1 MRRIIEGL
9 ITVALAIATLWL
21 MSDLYR
27 HRAEERQAGKKGV
40 VQVEEKTTETSKTKI
55 KVHEVTTGN
64 TLFSIAQRYAV
75 SVEALKKANGFSRGR
90 DTLYPR
96 QILIVPKTEYVNE
109 EVTASWYGPRFHG
122 RRMANGKR
130 FDQNDPTV
138 AAHKTLPLGTKLR
151 VTSKDTG
158 KSIIVEV
165 QDRGPYI
172 WGRELDLS
180 MAAMKRIEPLQ
191 KGVVEVQIET
201 VYPKG

>member
-1 MRRIIEGL
+1 MKRMFEGTMAIL
-9 ITVALAIATLWL
+9 LAIATLWL

-27 HRAEERQAGKKGV
+27 QRIEGRKAEKAGV
-40 VQVEEKTTETSKTKI
+40 VQLEGKTEQTQQGPKI
-55 KVHEVTTGN
+55 HEVAKGN

-75 SVEALKKANGFSRGR
+75 SVEALKKANGFSRHR

-96 QILIVPKTEYVNE
+96 QLLVIPKTKYVDE
-109 EVTASWYGPRFHG
+109 QVLASWYGPGFHG
-122 RRMANGKR
+122 RKMANGKR

-158 KSIIVEV
+158 KSIVVEV
-165 QDRGPYI
+165 QDRCPYI

-180 MAAMKRIEPLQ
+180 MAAMRRIEPLQ

-201 VYPKG
+201 IYPRG

>member
-1 MRRIIEGL
+1 MMRIFEGSMAIL
-9 ITVALAIATLWL
+9 LAIATLWL

-27 HRAEERQAGKKGV
+27 QRVEGRKAEKAGV
-40 VQVEEKTTETSKTKI
+40 VQLEGKTEQTQGPKI
-55 KVHEVTTGN
+55 KVHEVKKGN

-75 SVEALKKANGFSRGR
+75 SVEALRKANGFSRHR

-96 QILIVPKTEYVNE
+96 QLLIVPKAKHVNE
-109 EVTASWYGPRFHG
+109 EVLASWYGPGFHG
-122 RRMANGKR
+122 RKMANGKR

-158 KSIIVEV
+158 KSIVVEI

-180 MAAMKRIEPLQ
+180 MAAMRRIEPLQ
-191 KGVVEVQIET
+191 NGVVEVQIET
-201 VYPKG
+201 IYPKG